1 MQKNIKNVNFI
12 VDFFEKDAIM
22 YIEFFICSIN
32 NIFNAIIILKSK
44 EACVDY
50 LKRALELN
58 EETLANR
65 RHIHQNAEA
74 GLCLPNTKEFVR
86 KKLSSYGIEASD
98 CGEGLVATIGN
109 KGKVILLRADMD
121 ALPMDEESG
130 EEFSSKTSCAH
141 TCGHDL
147 HTAMLLTASKLLKE
161 NEANLNGT
169 VKLMFQPGEEIFEG
183 GKNMLEN
190 GILENPKV
198 DVAMG
203 FHVAAGQFP
212 VDMIMYNKD
221 STMMASVDVFKILV
235 HGKGAHGAYPHL
247 GIDPINIA
255 VNIFNAL
262 QELIAKETDPTHSCI
277 LTIGK
282 IQAGTAPNI
291 IPETALLEGTIRT
304 NNADAREKL
313 VRRLKEVS
321 EGMAKV
327 FDGSAEVEMVAGV
340 APLVCDKALTEEMVS
355 YIRGIGIENLAEY
368 PGVTSSASE
377 DFASVAER
385 VPSTFIYVS
394 AGFLDDRGKYAVH
407 NPKVRF
413 NEEVCPRGAAYF
425 AHCATKWL
433 ENHTEQ

>member
-1 MQKNIKNVNFI
+1 M
-12 VDFFEKDAIM
+12 E
-22 YIEFFICSIN
+22 IEFFIYSIN
-32 NIFNAIIILKSK
+32 NIYITIIILKLK
-44 EACVDY
+44 EAGMDY
-50 LKRALELN
+50 LKRAFELKD
-58 EETLANR
+58 ETLANR

-74 GLCLPNTKEFVR
+74 GLCLPNTKEYVR
-86 KKLSSYGIEASD
+86 KKLLSYGIEASD
-98 CGEGLVATIGN
+98 CGEGLVATLGN

-121 ALPMDEESG
+121 ALPMEEESG

-147 HTAMLLTASKLLKE
+147 HTAMLLTASKMLKE
-161 NEANLNGT
+161 NEANLKGT

-183 GKNMLEN
+183 GKNMIEK

-221 STMMASVDVFKILV
+221 STMMASVDVFKITIQ
-235 HGKGAHGAYPHL
+235 GKGSHGAYPHL

-255 VNIFNAL
+255 VSVYNAV
-262 QELIAKETDPTHSCI
+262 QELISKETDPTHSCV

-282 IQAGTAPNI
+282 IQSGTAPNI

-304 NNADAREKL
+304 NNVDAREKL

-327 FDGSAEVEMVAGV
+327 FGGSAEVEMVAGV
-340 APLVCDKALTEEMVS
+340 APLVCDKALTEEMVY
-355 YIRGIGIENLAEY
+355 YIKGIGIENLAEY

-377 DFASVAER
+377 DFASIAER
-385 VPSTFIYVS
+385 VPSTFLYVS
-394 AGFLDDRGKYAVH
+394 AGFMDDRGQYSVH

-413 NEEVCPRGAAYF
+413 NEEACHRGAAYF